1 MMILKLRE
9 RLMSIEIEL
18 MEDSENIFKKQLM
31 QTFDEENRKLN
42 AILSEEQKNDK
53 DEEIGFFNKIS

>member
-1 MMILKLRE
+1 
-9 RLMSIEIEL
+9 MSIEIEL